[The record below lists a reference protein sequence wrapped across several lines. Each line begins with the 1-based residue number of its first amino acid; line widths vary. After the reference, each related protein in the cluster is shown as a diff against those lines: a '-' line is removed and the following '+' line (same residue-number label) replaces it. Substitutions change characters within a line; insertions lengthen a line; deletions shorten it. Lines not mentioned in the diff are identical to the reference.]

1 MLKKLILSEEEKAE
15 LARYGQ
21 AEIKRGGFDLI
32 IWETDKYNDTNYDI
46 HVRNPYDHTSID
58 KQMDDY
64 YEKNKQ
70 EGKSH
75 VKRM

>member
-1 MLKKLILSEEEKAE
+1 MLKKLVLTNDEKKE
-15 LARYGQ
+15 LALFDYL
-21 AEIKRGGFDLI
+21 EIKRGGFDLVI
-32 IWETDKYNDTNYDI
+32 TRTDEYDDTNYDI
-46 HVRNPYDHTSID
+46 HVCNPYDHTSID

>member
-32 IWETDKYNDTNYDI
+32 IARTDEYDDTNYDI
-46 HVRNPYDHTSID
+46 HVCNPYDHTSID

-64 YEKNKQ
+64 YEKTNKK
-70 EGKSH
+70 GNH
-75 VKRM
+75 M